1 MKPTMDHVL
10 ISMATTLGLR
20 IIPTMPETS
29 YALGDA
35 KMVAGLAVLLA
46 QEVDRAADVLAREN
60 AALRAL
66 FARTAALP
74 VGALV
79 PTLARAG
86 TSSDANLRVSVLEQG
101 NAALKAILID
111 LHIAAEESD
120 ADWADDLDR
129 EIWAV
134 LKQGAKDRELVLPSM

>member
-20 IIPTMPETS
+20 VVPAMPETS

-46 QEVDRAADVLAREN
+46 QEVDRAADVLALEN

-66 FARTAALP
+66 FLRAAALP
-74 VGALV
+74 VGALAR
-79 PTLARAG
+79 TLASAG
-86 TSSDANLRVSVLEQG
+86 ASSEANLRVSVLEQG
-101 NAALKAILID
+101 NAALKTLLID

-129 EIWAV
+129 EIWAL
-134 LKQGAKDRELVLPSM
+134 LKQGAEERELALPSM

>member
-20 IIPTMPETS
+20 IIPTISETS

-66 FARTAALP
+66 FLRAATFPL
-74 VGALV
+74 GALV
-79 PTLARAG
+79 PILANAG
-86 TSSDANLRVSVLEQG
+86 SSFDANLRVSVLEQG

-120 ADWADDLDR
+120 ADWADTLNG
-129 EIWAV
+129 EIWAI
-134 LKQGAKDRELVLPSM
+134 LKQGAEERELVIPSI

>member
-20 IIPTMPETS
+20 VVPAMPETS

-66 FARTAALP
+66 FLRAAALP
-74 VGALV
+74 VGALAR
-79 PTLARAG
+79 TLASAG
-86 TSSDANLRVSVLEQG
+86 ASSEANLRVSVLEQG
-101 NAALKAILID
+101 NAALKTLLID

>member
-20 IIPTMPETS
+20 VVPAMPETS

-66 FARTAALP
+66 FLRAAALP
-74 VGALV
+74 VGALAR
-79 PTLARAG
+79 TLASAG
-86 TSSDANLRVSVLEQG
+86 ASSEANLRVSVLEQG
-101 NAALKAILID
+101 NAALKTLLID

-129 EIWAV
+129 EIWAL
-134 LKQGAKDRELVLPSM
+134 LKQGAEERELALPSM

>member
-20 IIPTMPETS
+20 IIPAMPETS

-66 FARTAALP
+66 FLRAAMLP
-74 VGALV
+74 LGAMS
-79 PTLARAG
+79 PILASAG
-86 TSSDANLRVSVLEQG
+86 ASSDSNIRVSVLEQG
-101 NAALKAILID
+101 NAALKALLID

-120 ADWADDLDR
+120 ADWADALDR
-129 EIWAV
+129 EIWAI
-134 LKQGAKDRELVLPSM
+134 LKQGAQDRELVLPSM